1 MLLFFLAFLAV
12 LFYGAKTKPRLA
24 FDETGFSRARTL
36 AVNGFFVLLVF
47 LSHVVTY
54 VASAGALDRAYLFVK
69 GQLDQLVVAP
79 FLFFSG
85 YGILCSIRDRG
96 RDYVLHLP
104 KNRILK
110 VLLQA
115 EAAVL
120 LFLLTDLCIGKHY
133 PLRRVLLSL
142 TFWESIG
149 NSNWYVFVVL
159 ALYVCVFAA
168 FLIARQRLLFGTAL
182 TTAFAAAVVLA
193 LRFSGKDPW
202 WYNTLLLFPL
212 GMCFALLKPRLDRV
226 VFQSTPRTAAAFV
239 GALGCFA
246 ALHFLRGK
254 GFVFYELWAA
264 AFVCCLVAVMTRVR
278 FFNRLLSFFGRH
290 VFSIFLLQRIPMLVF
305 TRFGLQEH
313 RYVFVLLCFAVTIAL
328 AAAFDR
334 ALSLLPLFRPR
345 RDASVDNP

>member
-24 FDETGFSRARTL
+24 FDEDSFSRARTSAL
-36 AVNGFFVLLVF
+36 NGFFVLLVF
-47 LSHVVTY
+47 LSHAVTY
-54 VASAGALDRAYLFVK
+54 VSPAGALDGAYLFVK

-85 YGILCSIRDRG
+85 YGILCAVRDRG
-96 RDYVLHLP
+96 RDYVLHFP
-104 KNRILK
+104 RRRIAK
-110 VLLQA
+110 VLIQSQ
-115 EAAVL
+115 AAVL
-120 LFLLTDLCIGKHY
+120 LFLLADLCVGKRY

-149 NSNWYVFVVL
+149 NSNWYLFVVL
-159 ALYVCVFAA
+159 ALYVCVFVS
-168 FLIARQRLLFGTAL
+168 FLVARRRLIYGTAL
-182 TTAFAAAVVLA
+182 TAALAVCLAVL
-193 LRFSGKDPW
+193 LRFAGKDPW

-212 GMCFALLKPRLDRV
+212 GMCFALLRPRLDRL

-239 GALGCFA
+239 GALGCFS

-264 AFVCCLVAVMTRVR
+264 AFLACLVLVMTRVA
-278 FFNRLLSFFGRH
+278 FGNRLLAFFGRH
-290 VFSIFLLQRIPMLVF
+290 VFSIFMLQRIPMLVF
-305 TRFGLQEH
+305 SRFGLQQH
-313 RYVFVLLCFAVTIAL
+313 RYVFVLLCFFVTLLL

-334 ALSLLPLFRPR
+334 VLSLLPLFRPR
-345 RDASVDNP
+345 RDASADSP